1 MTLKAAKFQPKVEDV
16 VIIKTDNKNRGTWP
30 LAVVSGIHPGKDG
43 IIRAVELKT
52 AHGQIERPVQHLY
65 PLEIACDED
74 TDRHITRDATSVL
87 LNPSAAVFRRQRDTA
102 VAARTRI
109 QELNEFDLA

>member
-1 MTLKAAKFQPKVEDV
+1 M

-30 LAVVSGIHPGKDG
+30 LAIVSAIYPGRDG

-52 AHGQIERPVQHLY
+52 THGTIERPVQHLY
-65 PLEIACDED
+65 PIEIACDKDTVRDASED
-74 TDRHITRDATSVL
+74 TISVP
-87 LNPSAAVFRRQRDTA
+87 LNPSAAVFRPRRDAA

-109 QELNEFDLA
+109 QEPNELELD

>member
-1 MTLKAAKFQPKVEDV
+1 MTLKAAKYQPNVV
-16 VIIKTDNKNRGTWP
+16 VIIKTGNKNRGTWP
-30 LAVVSGIHPGKDG
+30 LAEVSAIYPGKDG

-65 PLEIACDED
+65 PLEIACDKD
-74 TDRHITRDATSVL
+74 RVRHITRDATSVP
-87 LNPSAAVFRRQRDTA
+87 LNPSAAVFRPQRDTA

-109 QELNEFDLA
+109 QELNEFELD